1 MEPNS
6 PLLATLRRLDELT
19 REQGLNQQ
27 DVLDPDAL
35 SMATGL
41 PERSVRLLLQG
52 RAPANDTVE
61 ERVCSR
67 LKAVADAYM
76 ARTGKRMSELAAEV
90 SQRLGISE
98 VWARQICV
106 GKKVPNVGHL
116 HHLARFFGV
125 EGGEPFFTV
134 PADEALNRALQPI
147 LAGLET
153 RAGERAAQRGELAL
167 TGTDTDD
174 VRGIALRQARNLPPE
189 RWKVLNA
196 TLEALLELD
205 SNEEDR

>member
-6 PLLATLRRLDELT
+6 PLHATLRRLDELT
-19 REQGLNQQ
+19 REQRLNQS
-27 DVLDPDAL
+27 DALAPDAL
-35 SMATGL
+35 SAATGL
-41 PERSVRLLLQG
+41 PERSICLLLQG
-52 RAPANDTVE
+52 HAPSHDTVE

-125 EGGEPFFTV
+125 EGGEPFFTA

-147 LAGLET
+147 LARLET

-167 TGTDTDD
+167 AGTDVDD
-174 VRGIALRQARNLPPE
+174 VRGMALRQARDLSPE
-189 RWKVLNA
+189 RWRVLSA
-196 TLEALLELD
+196 TLEALLDLD
-205 SNEEDR
+205 NEEDR